1 MNAPFRLRQV
11 VRAPARQASSG
22 IDGGRGLAVVAASST
37 EHSVLPE
44 LREMWWESGVR
55 ARAEAGTWA
64 VFAELPKL
72 LAAPTRLGWRAAKT
86 RPLLVGIVTVGSGV
100 LASFGLLAT
109 RQVLVQL
116 FEGGPTPQR

>member
-1 MNAPFRLRQV
+1 MNAPFRLSQV
-11 VRAPARQASSG
+11 VPAGARQASSD
-22 IDGGRGLAVVAASST
+22 IDGREGLAVVAASSI

-72 LAAPTRLGWRAAKT
+72 LAAAVRLSWRADRART
-86 RPLLVGIVTVGSGV
+86 LLVGVATVGSGV

-116 FEGGPTPQR
+116 FEGGPT